1 METLPLLDIYA
12 HVISFSPASPSFV
25 DHVYAVLE
33 DHRNVILEVDLK
45 GIGFQII
52 IYVSASND
60 IGHKTDQFNLYSRL
74 GPFSANYG
82 FPLSTIRTRIP

>member
-1 METLPLLDIYA
+1 METLPILDIYV
-12 HVISFSPASPSFV
+12 HVISFAPASPSFV

-52 IYVSASND
+52 MYQLVMILG
-60 IGHKTDQFNLYSRL
+60 IKHDQFVCQTWTIFCKLRV
-74 GPFSANYG
+74 
-82 FPLSTIRTRIP
+82 STLHN

>member
-1 METLPLLDIYA
+1 METLPILDIYV

-33 DHRNVILEVDLK
+33 DHGNVILEVDLK

-52 IYVSASND
+52 MYQLVLILA
-60 IGHKTDQFNLYSRL
+60 IKQTNLYARL
-74 GPFSANYG
+74 GPFSANNYQI
-82 FPLSTIRTRIP
+82 LY